1 MKDVDEPVDEYGGD
15 GDDTITAAGNSTLYG
30 EGGDD
35 TLSSDYFG
43 RDSAVLSVYGGS
55 GNDTLNFNNAGL
67 NILDAGDGDDSVSIH
82 LNTHEP
88 TSISGGAGYDT
99 LTISNWYQY
108 WSKVSNDFEELIID
122 GGERTFLDS
131 RAASG
136 TSTDTHWRDSYV
148 RFKISDIDYI
158 ESHGIK
164 HYTQAH
170 IPNGEHVAITYSG
183 TLPAT
188 AFLGA

>member
-1 MKDVDEPVDEYGGD
+1 M
-15 GDDTITAAGNSTLYG
+15 
-30 EGGDD
+30 
-35 TLSSDYFG
+35 
-43 RDSAVLSVYGGS
+43 YGGS

-131 RAASG
+131 RAPSG
-136 TSTDTHWRDSYV
+136 TTLKV
-148 RFKISDIDYI
+148 RFSSNGGVTFDFSAETDASI
-158 ESHGIK
+158 EINTNTRPYEYNDTAVS
-164 HYTQAH
+164 YTH
-170 IPNGEHVAITYSG
+170 L
-183 TLPAT
+183 TLPT
-188 AFLGA
+188 RIFV